1 MVGWPW
7 PEGDPESRGEEP
19 VMPSSSVD
27 ERLSRNVTQRLRAD
41 ASHCFGQVA
50 VEAQNGVA
58 LLSGVVESH
67 THREIAGQVAR
78 DTQGVRD
85 VCNMLSVASPD
96 DRPTGGRLDHERV
109 GLAGERPKAGDRG
122 QAGDTPVPR
131 HPTRPVVQRQTRV
144 GARLL
149 LGFAICW
156 WLLCVLLVTLGTT
169 GIVIWCLALAT
180 ALAAYTS
187 RRGRG
192 R

>member
-1 MVGWPW
+1 M
-7 PEGDPESRGEEP
+7 
-19 VMPSSSVD
+19 D
-27 ERLSRNVTQRLRAD
+27 ERLSRQVTERLSAD

-67 THREIAGQVAR
+67 THREIAGRVAR

-85 VCNMLSVASPD
+85 VCNMLTVASSD
-96 DRPTGGRLDHERV
+96 ERPTGGGPDHERA
-109 GLAGERPKAGDRG
+109 GLARKQPQAGDRG
-122 QAGDTPVPR
+122 QPGDTPVPR
-131 HPTRPVVQRQTRV
+131 HPTRPMAQRETAA

-149 LGFAICW
+149 LSVAICW
-156 WLLCVLLVTLGTT
+156 WLLCILIVVLGLV
-169 GIVIWCLALAT
+169 GIVIWCLAMAIT
-180 ALAAYTS
+180 LAAYTS